1 MTSRTFS
8 LLSASLLAASLTAQ
22 GPDLLLTFSSTE
34 STLSGSGGTVLQTLR
49 PNEMASV
56 QYSLGLCPTSA
67 EKWTPRTAFHT
78 MAGDENADG
87 QYWNP
92 TLFGPIDAI
101 LAPPLTV
108 TTAGG
113 TDQRDVFWS
122 VTTAM
127 GNNISV
133 PPFRPGDVARIV
145 RNTLGDG
152 QVEHFM
158 RQEQFNIALGLPP
171 ATPIDVDAIA
181 FGPNFGVYFSLDADI
196 FCPLLCGGTLVRDG
210 DILCV
215 PPGFLAYTPDLRIAN
230 ALPASAVVVYNE
242 AQVDA
247 MVVAAGVT
255 NRFGGCISIG
265 IDLEALEIDLTGP
278 VVTIPTCTGIALVVP
293 TLIFATETMTGASL
307 LTTLGGGNI
316 WNTLCGPTGT
326 PCGFGPT
333 FGPQVGIRPTS
344 AITGAPSWVNG
355 LALAR
360 THRHVLEPQQHV
372 MNVFPFGAPFG
383 SNQID
388 YGSEWPVGIVFIELV
403 PATVPGSFPV
413 APFSLLCFP
422 DLYAP
427 SLISWGP
434 IFGPWGSFPTMAV
447 PPMWTGKVL
456 FQAVG
461 LGGSGF
467 ELSTPTVIDVQ

>member
-8 LLSASLLAASLTAQ
+8 LLPAALLAASLTAQ
-22 GPDLLLTFSSTE
+22 GPDLLLTFSNPE

-56 QYSLGLCPTSA
+56 QYWTSPCPTSA

-87 QYWNP
+87 LYWNP
-92 TLFGPIDAI
+92 GLFGRIDAI
-101 LAPPLTV
+101 YAPSPSTS
-108 TTAGG
+108 TGG
-113 TDQRDVFWS
+113 ATDQRDVFWS
-122 VTTAM
+122 VEMPM
-127 GNNISV
+127 GVNIS
-133 PPFRPGDVARIV
+133 PAPFRPGDVARIV
-145 RNTLGDG
+145 RNGFVDG
-152 QVEHFM
+152 QVEYFM
-158 RQEQFNIALGLPP
+158 RQEQFAIALGLPP
-171 ATPIDVDAIA
+171 ATPLDVDAIA
-181 FGPNFGVYFSLDADI
+181 FGPNFGVYFSLDVDI

-210 DILCV
+210 DIVCV
-215 PPGFLAYTPDLRIAN
+215 PPAALAYTPDQRIAN
-230 ALPASAVVVYNE
+230 ALPASAVVVYTE

-247 MVVAAGVT
+247 MVALAGVAD
-255 NRFGGCISIG
+255 RFGACVPNAL
-265 IDLEALEIDLTGP
+265 DLEALEIDLFGP
-278 VVTIPTCTGIALVVP
+278 VTIIPTCTGLPLVVP
-293 TLIFATETMTGASL
+293 TLLFATQTMTGASL
-307 LTTLGGGNI
+307 LTTLGGGAI
-316 WNTLCGPTGT
+316 WNTPCGPTGT

-333 FGPQVGIRPTS
+333 FGPQLGIRATS
-344 AITGAPSWVNG
+344 TAVGAPSWVNG

-360 THRHVLEPQQHV
+360 PHRHVLEPQQHV

-388 YGSEWPVGIVFIELV
+388 YGSEWPVGIVFVELV
-403 PATVPGSFPV
+403 PPTVPGSFPA
-413 APFSLLCFP
+413 APFSQLCFP

-434 IFGPWGSFPTMAV
+434 IFGPWGTFPTMAI